1 MIALHVGRDGAN
13 TLVSRWVDLELPG
26 SGEAEFVPL
35 LSDGLGGSGPPR
47 QEWTFGPMTEPRPHP
62 GSFRRL

>member
-1 MIALHVGRDGAN
+1 VIALHVGRDGAN

-26 SGEAEFVPL
+26 SGEVEFMPL

-47 QEWTFGPMTEPRPHP
+47 QE
-62 GSFRRL
+62 